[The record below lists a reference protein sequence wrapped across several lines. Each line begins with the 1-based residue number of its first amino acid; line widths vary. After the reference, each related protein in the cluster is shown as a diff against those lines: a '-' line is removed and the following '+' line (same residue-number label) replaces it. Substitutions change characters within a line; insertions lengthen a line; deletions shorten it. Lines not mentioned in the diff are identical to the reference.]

1 MAEKK
6 GKNSSLEES
15 WPLGK
20 DKRKNRREIPREH
33 EAEKKVVP
41 MMNRSWLPRLGADR
55 GQGSE
60 WTPCARE
67 M

>member
-1 MAEKK
+1 M
-6 GKNSSLEES
+6 
-15 WPLGK
+15 GK

-33 EAEKKVVP
+33 EAEKKVVL